1 MFQDFK
7 AEYDKAVAPSDGQKK
22 AASASKAAS
31 SSKASSAKKKA
42 APKKKNMFA
51 AFKDEYD
58 KARNGD

>member
-22 AASASKAAS
+22 AAST
-31 SSKASSAKKKA
+31 SKASSAKKKA